1 MRVAFG
7 SRAGGEGRK
16 TMPFIRRFFQAV
28 AWALAAAIIFLSIG
42 PASTRPVT
50 GAGHNFEHL
59 MIFLAMGMAFGLGY
73 PCRFRLLFVAM
84 FAFSGAVE
92 IAQIMV
98 PGRHARLSDFVT
110 DAAASCLGVGLSYG
124 LSKLIATRAEKN

>member
-1 MRVAFG
+1 
-7 SRAGGEGRK
+7 
-16 TMPFIRRFFQAV
+16 MPFIRRFFQAV

-50 GAGHNFEHL
+50 GAGQNFEHL

-84 FAFSGAVE
+84 FAFAGAVE
-92 IAQIMV
+92 IAQMWA
-98 PGRHARLSDFVT
+98 PGRHARLSDFMT
-110 DAAASCLGVGLSYG
+110 DATASCLGVGLSYV
-124 LSKLIATRAEKN
+124 LSKLVPTKAEKNDR

>member
-1 MRVAFG
+1 MSYEEETAVPR
-7 SRAGGEGRK
+7 
-16 TMPFIRRFFQAV
+16 IRILFQV
-28 AWALAAAIIFLSIG
+28 IAWALAAAIIFLSIA

-50 GAGHNFEHL
+50 GAGQNFEHL
-59 MIFLAMGMAFGLGY
+59 TIFLATGMAFGLGY
-73 PCRFRLLFVAM
+73 PSRFRLLFVAM

-92 IAQIMV
+92 IAQMMA

-110 DAAASCLGVGLSYG
+110 DAAASCLGVGLSYV